1 MQKVKSNN
9 PLLKEVAYT
18 KIKESILNGQFAPGD
33 FLSERE
39 LIELLGMSKTP
50 IKSAL
55 TRLETEGF
63 LVISSKQG
71 IVINDLS
78 IERILDIYD
87 LRIALESYNCRQLTG
102 RLTEDQSEQL
112 EKNLKETEEIVG
124 KRDVKGFT
132 TLDHAFHLLICQF
145 VGNQEIYRILLNYN
159 DHLQRIT
166 YRHLDKDPN
175 RMKNF
180 WEEHKK
186 IYYYLKNSDI
196 RSVEIMESHLQD
208 SKRKLFM

>member
-1 MQKVKSNN
+1 MNKVKSGS

-39 LIELLGMSKTP
+39 LIEILGMSKTP

-55 TRLETEGF
+55 ERLETEGF
-63 LVISSKQG
+63 LIISSKQG

-87 LRIALESYNCRQLTG
+87 LRTALETYNCRQLTG
-102 RLTEDQSEQL
+102 KLTESQSKEL
-112 EKNLKETEEIVG
+112 EENLKNTEEVVSEN
-124 KRDVKGFT
+124 DVKGFT
-132 TLDHAFHLLICQF
+132 ILDHQFHLLICKF

-166 YRHLDKDPN
+166 YRHLDKDPT
-175 RMKNF
+175 RMREF
-180 WEEHKK
+180 LQEHTM
-186 IYYYLKNSDI
+186 LFECLLNGDL
-196 RSVEIMESHLQD
+196 RSIEVMENHLQD
-208 SKRKLFM
+208 SKKKLFI